1 MAQLASGSV
10 PGHNFSA
17 TELKMEGQYNH
28 PASTRGAEA
37 FVASGTGRTT
47 GPVIIPLADMSPAD
61 LDQPR
66 YALPATSDVAIAGIG
81 PIWRWSVSVEGVCER
96 STTTAGDRQRDALL
110 SATRFIE
117 AAKRIVRHEPKQP
130 NATIAHEPGAARL
143 PNAVG
148 GRYALQLELRDA
160 DASTVVRVY
169 ERMALEA
176 WTIGRLSRTRF
187 CFEPHRTNPVP
198 SFGQYV
204 ADAGPRAVAGGR
216 W

>member
-1 MAQLASGSV
+1 MEAQV
-10 PGHNFSA
+10 D
-17 TELKMEGQYNH
+17 H
-28 PASTRGAEA
+28 PASHGGARS
-37 FVASGTGRTT
+37 FVVGGNGGVI
-47 GPVIIPLADMSPAD
+47 GPVIVPLADMSPAD
-61 LDQPR
+61 LDRPR
-66 YALPATSDVAIAGIG
+66 HALAAASDIAEAGIG
-81 PIWRWSVSVEGVCER
+81 PIWRWSVAVEGVCER

-117 AAKRIVRHEPKQP
+117 AAKRIVRFEPKQP
-130 NATIAHEPGAARL
+130 NATVAHEPGAARL

-169 ERMALEA
+169 ERLALEA

-187 CFEPHRTNPVP
+187 SFEPHRTNPVP

-204 ADAGPRAVAGGR
+204 ADAGPRAAVMGR
-216 W
+216 R